1 MRFGAGAGESE
12 MNWSFLADHYPK
24 KIARVDCSEDENMIF
39 CAKQNLTSFP
49 TMVRCVSSCIASQR
63 PTHPHCWRQ
72 LLYHKGLHREY
83 KGAEVVAQMV
93 QVSTPQIRD
102 LSIFSANP

>member
-1 MRFGAGAGESE
+1 

-49 TMVRCVSSCIASQR
+49 TMVRCPLASHRKDQLTRIAGASCYITRVYIASTKALR
-63 PTHPHCWRQ
+63 WWPRWCR
-72 LLYHKGLHREY
+72 
-83 KGAEVVAQMV
+83 
-93 QVSTPQIRD
+93 
-102 LSIFSANP
+102 